1 MPDRT
6 PPTAAQ
12 ALYGHLPSAGPEPPQ
27 RREPNSIAD
36 ALYPALSREAKAQD
50 ADRERR
56 KQSTLRHL
64 RELNAAIDRRLAREK
79 R

>member
-1 MPDRT
+1 MNSR
-6 PPTAAQ
+6 PPASAAA
-12 ALYGHLPSAGPEPPQ
+12 ALFPHLPHDHGEPLQ
-27 RREPNSIAD
+27 RRQPSSIAD
-36 ALYPALSREAKAQD
+36 ALYPALSRQAKAQD

-64 RELNAAIDRRLAREK
+64 KELNEAIDKRLAKGR